1 MIRKDVMRSDLDR
14 RVVKW
19 ALTASAVALLMG
31 WAAEAGLERHAGDS
45 VSDTTVIEKTVET
58 TAPVAAR
65 IAG

>member
-1 MIRKDVMRSDLDR
+1 MVRRDVMRSDMDQ

-19 ALTASAVALLMG
+19 ALLASAVALLMG
-31 WAAEAGLERHAGDS
+31 WAAEAGLERHAVDAT
-45 VSDTTVIEKTVET
+45 DTVIETTVES